1 MARPTDYTP
10 ELAASICQAL
20 VEGTTLSEVL
30 RWKSMP
36 NRTTVYRW
44 LHRHEDFRRRY
55 TVALELAADEL
66 ADKVVRI
73 ADNAT
78 PENASVARLRMDAY
92 PWRASKLAPK
102 KYSDRAIIE
111 DVTAV
116 PVQDLPLMPGR
127 DLTGHYQLLAET
139 EQELGEAV
147 HEGASNADRLKAIL
161 ASGQPMPP
169 ALYATIM
176 KWRKAIDGNNA
187 SYWPADWRPEDG
199 ADACCR
205 VHGGGG
211 TAWPGGQGSET
222 ARARRANN
230 AGGAAQRA

>member
-78 PENASVARLRMDAY
+78 PENASVTSLRMDAY

-116 PVQDLPLMPGR
+116 PVQDLPLMPEEISRALPAVGR
-127 DLTGHYQLLAET
+127 NRTRT
-139 EQELGEAV
+139 
-147 HEGASNADRLKAIL
+147 
-161 ASGQPMPP
+161 
-169 ALYATIM
+169 
-176 KWRKAIDGNNA
+176 
-187 SYWPADWRPEDG
+187 
-199 ADACCR
+199 
-205 VHGGGG
+205 
-211 TAWPGGQGSET
+211 
-222 ARARRANN
+222 RR
-230 AGGAAQRA
+230 GGARGCQQRGSFESDTSFRATDAIRAVRDDHEMAKGHRWK